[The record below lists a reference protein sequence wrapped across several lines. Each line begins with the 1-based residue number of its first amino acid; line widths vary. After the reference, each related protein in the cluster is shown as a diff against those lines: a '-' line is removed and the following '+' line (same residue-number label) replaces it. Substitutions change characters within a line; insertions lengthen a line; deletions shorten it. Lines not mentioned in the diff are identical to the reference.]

1 MIHHN
6 WKVISQGQRIEEADR
21 AVIMLHGRGATAES
35 ILNLSEELPEAAY
48 LAPQAEN
55 RTWYPKSFL
64 QPREEN
70 QPYLDSAL
78 DQVNSLVEEVS
89 EHVDRNKI
97 VLLGFSQGA
106 CLASEYVASNPDRF
120 GGLIV
125 LSGGLIGEKI
135 LDFSGDVE
143 GTPVYMGCSEKDPHI
158 PIKRV
163 NQTEEKFEAL
173 NTDVEKQI
181 FPGSS
186 HGIFQA
192 EIEKA
197 AEMIVWL

>member
-1 MIHHN
+1 MIHEN
-6 WKVISQGQRIEEADR
+6 WKVISQGQRIEDADR

-35 ILNLSEELPEAAY
+35 IINLSEELPEAAF

-64 QPREEN
+64 EPREEN
-70 QPYLDSAL
+70 QPHLDSAL
-78 DQVNSLVEEVS
+78 DQVDSLVEEVS
-89 EHVDRNKI
+89 EHVGREKI

-120 GGLIV
+120 GGLVV
-125 LSGGLIGEKI
+125 LSGGMIGEKI
-135 LDFSGDVE
+135 QDYSGDLE
-143 GTPVYMGCSEKDPHI
+143 DTPVYIGCSENDPHI
-158 PIKRV
+158 PIERV
-163 NQTEEKFEAL
+163 NETEEKFDEL
-173 NTDVEKQI
+173 NAEVEKQI

-186 HGIFQA
+186 HGLFQP

-197 AEMIVWL
+197 REIIENL